1 MVIILYYMVKV
12 ICGCN
17 YMGYIYI
24 YELYM
29 VIWYMGFIWD
39 IEPFLPFTLVT
50 SLNSGHGCSS
60 MDDPAGGFNQ
70 PSGVETWPAHRW
82 FPYSKKEM

>member
-1 MVIILYYMVKV
+1 
-12 ICGCN
+12 
-17 YMGYIYI
+17 
-24 YELYM
+24 
-29 VIWYMGFIWD
+29 MGFIWD

-70 PSGVETWPAHRW
+70 PSGVETWPAHR
-82 FPYSKKEM
+82 

>member
-29 VIWYMGFIWD
+29 VI
-39 IEPFLPFTLVT
+39 
-50 SLNSGHGCSS
+50 
-60 MDDPAGGFNQ
+60 
-70 PSGVETWPAHRW
+70 
-82 FPYSKKEM
+82 